1 MNSIKE
7 YFEGLDKKNL
17 FLIYFLLFIVIG
29 FIYYSYNYSILNK
42 EVENSNNKIASLEK
56 KIKNIGLLPTKLN
69 RLKKEIKKL
78 EKENF
83 YLSEDLKYINV
94 LIGSSTVLNINE
106 KSFLIILE
114 NILKKAILNNIE
126 ASYVINKKIDNFKI
140 YTIDIQGNFESEYF
154 YNFFNFIKDLESVK
168 KIKSIQVLNLEKNN
182 DKYIKFYLKI
192 SFWSFL

>member
-154 YNFFNFIKDLESVK
+154 YNFFNFIKELESVK